1 MNKGSTTVNKI
12 AKYLREEI
20 TYSRLKSGQ
29 HLKESEISKEF
40 NVSRVPVREAFR
52 ILQSEGYIDVIPNR
66 GSFVKI
72 ITREY
77 ILEMALLYRL
87 LVPAVLEKAIPKYN
101 DKTYLKAEKIL
112 QKVEKCSDMNQ
123 IGYLLWDYAKVIYG
137 PSKMKYILELYD
149 DIYLHNLRS
158 LNDVFEIKLKKH
170 YDISPHKE
178 FLKLCRENKINE
190 AINHWGSYLVKIQ
203 QIMLKDKDKSKKKL
217 KL

>member
-72 ITREY
+72 ITRDH

-87 LVPAVLEKAIPKYN
+87 LVPAVLEKAIPNYN
-101 DKTYLKAEKIL
+101 DKTYPKAEKIL

-123 IGYLLWDYAKVIYG
+123 IGYLLWDFAKVVYG
-137 PSKMKYILELYD
+137 PSKMKYILGLYD
-149 DIYLHNLRS
+149 YIYLHNIRS
-158 LNDVFEIKLKKH
+158 LNEVFEIKQKKN
-170 YDISPHKE
+170 YDISPHRE

-190 AINHWGSYLVKIQ
+190 AIKYWEAYLAKVQ
-203 QIMLKDKDKSKKKL
+203 QIMLKDKKKVKP
-217 KL
+217 

>member
-72 ITREY
+72 ITRDH

-87 LVPAVLEKAIPKYN
+87 LVPAVLEKAIPNYI

-123 IGYLLWDYAKVIYG
+123 IGYLLWDFAKVVYG
-137 PSKMKYILELYD
+137 PSKMKYILGLYD
-149 DIYLHNLRS
+149 DIYLHNIRS
-158 LNDVFEIKLKKH
+158 LNEVFEIKQKKN
-170 YDISPHKE
+170 YDISPHRE

-190 AINHWGSYLVKIQ
+190 AIKYWETYLAKVQ
-203 QIMLKDKDKSKKKL
+203 QIMLKDKKKVKP
-217 KL
+217 

>member
-72 ITREY
+72 ITRDH

-87 LVPAVLEKAIPKYN
+87 LVPAVLEKAIPNYN
-101 DKTYLKAEKIL
+101 DKTYPKAEKIL

-123 IGYLLWDYAKVIYG
+123 IGYLLWDFAKVVYG
-137 PSKMKYILELYD
+137 PSKMKYILGLYD
-149 DIYLHNLRS
+149 DIYLHNIRS
-158 LNDVFEIKLKKH
+158 LNEVFEIKQKKN
-170 YDISPHKE
+170 YDISPHRE

-190 AINHWGSYLVKIQ
+190 AIKYWEAYLAKVQ
-203 QIMLKDKDKSKKKL
+203 QIMLKDKKKVKP
-217 KL
+217 

>member
-1 MNKGSTTVNKI
+1 MNKGSTTVNEI
-12 AKYLREEI
+12 VKYLREEI
-20 TYSRLKSGQ
+20 TYNRLKSGQ

-72 ITREY
+72 ITREH

-87 LVPAVLEKAIPKYN
+87 LVPAVLEKAIPNYN

-123 IGYLLWDYAKVIYG
+123 IGYLLWDFAKVIYR
-137 PSKMKYILELYD
+137 PSKMKYLLGLYD

-158 LNDVFEIKLKKH
+158 LNEVFEIKQKKH
-170 YDISPHKE
+170 YDISPHRE
-178 FLKLCRENKINE
+178 FLKLCMENKINE
-190 AINHWGSYLVKIQ
+190 AIKYWETYLAKVQ
-203 QIMLKDKDKSKKKL
+203 QIMLKDKKKVKP
-217 KL
+217 

>member
-1 MNKGSTTVNKI
+1 MNKGSTTVNEI
-12 AKYLREEI
+12 VKYLREEI
-20 TYSRLKSGQ
+20 TYNRLKSGQ

-72 ITREY
+72 ITREH

-87 LVPAVLEKAIPKYN
+87 LVPAVLEKAIPNYN

-123 IGYLLWDYAKVIYG
+123 IGYLLWDYAKVIYRQ
-137 PSKMKYILELYD
+137 SKMKYLLGLYD

-158 LNDVFEIKLKKH
+158 LNEVFEIKQKKH
-170 YDISPHKE
+170 YDISPHRE
-178 FLKLCRENKINE
+178 FLKLCMENKINE
-190 AINHWGSYLVKIQ
+190 AIKYWEAYLAKVQ
-203 QIMLKDKDKSKKKL
+203 QIMLKDKKKVKP
-217 KL
+217 

>member
-20 TYSRLKSGQ
+20 TNSRLKSGQ

-72 ITREY
+72 ITRDH

-87 LVPAVLEKAIPKYN
+87 LVPAVLEKAIPNYN

-123 IGYLLWDYAKVIYG
+123 IGYLLWDFAKVVYG
-137 PSKMKYILELYD
+137 PSKMKYILGLYD
-149 DIYLHNLRS
+149 DIYLHNIRS
-158 LNDVFEIKLKKH
+158 LNEVFEIKQKKN
-170 YDISPHKE
+170 YDISPHRE
-178 FLKLCRENKINE
+178 FLKLCRENKTNE
-190 AINHWGSYLVKIQ
+190 AIKYWETYLAKVQ
-203 QIMLKDKDKSKKKL
+203 QIMLKDKKKVKP
-217 KL
+217 

>member
-20 TYSRLKSGQ
+20 TYSKLKSGQ
-29 HLKESEISKEF
+29 HLKESELSKEF

-72 ITREY
+72 ITREH

-87 LVPAVLEKAIPKYN
+87 LVPAVLEKAIPNYN

-123 IGYLLWDYAKVIYG
+123 IGYLLWDFAKVIYR
-137 PSKMKYILELYD
+137 PSKMKYLLGLYD

-158 LNDVFEIKLKKH
+158 LNEVFEIKQKKH
-170 YDISPHKE
+170 YDISPHRE
-178 FLKLCRENKINE
+178 FLKLCMENKINE
-190 AINHWGSYLVKIQ
+190 AIKYWEAYLAKVQ
-203 QIMLKDKDKSKKKL
+203 QIMLKDKKKVKP
-217 KL
+217 

>member
-1 MNKGSTTVNKI
+1 MNKGSTTVNEI
-12 AKYLREEI
+12 VKYLREEI
-20 TYSRLKSGQ
+20 TYNRLKSGQ

-72 ITREY
+72 ITREH

-87 LVPAVLEKAIPKYN
+87 LVPAVLEKAIPNYN

-123 IGYLLWDYAKVIYG
+123 IGYLLWDFAKVIYR
-137 PSKMKYILELYD
+137 PSKMKYLLGLYD

-158 LNDVFEIKLKKH
+158 LNEVFEIKQKKH
-170 YDISPHKE
+170 YDISPHRE
-178 FLKLCRENKINE
+178 FLKLCMENKINE
-190 AINHWGSYLVKIQ
+190 AIKYWEAYLAKVQ
-203 QIMLKDKDKSKKKL
+203 QIMLKDKKKVKP
-217 KL
+217 

>member
-72 ITREY
+72 ITRDH

-123 IGYLLWDYAKVIYG
+123 IGYLLWDFARVVYG
-137 PSKMKYILELYD
+137 PSKMKYILGLYD
-149 DIYLHNLRS
+149 DIYLHNIRS
-158 LNDVFEIKLKKH
+158 LNEVFEIKQKKN
-170 YDISPHKE
+170 YDISPHRE
-178 FLKLCRENKINE
+178 FLKLCMENKINE
-190 AINHWGSYLVKIQ
+190 AIKYWEAYLSKVQ
-203 QIMLKDKDKSKKKL
+203 QIMLKDKKKVKP
-217 KL
+217 

>member
-1 MNKGSTTVNKI
+1 MNKGSTTVNEI
-12 AKYLREEI
+12 VKYLREEI
-20 TYSRLKSGQ
+20 TYNRLKSGQ

-72 ITREY
+72 ITREH

-87 LVPAVLEKAIPKYN
+87 LVPAVLEKAIPNYN

-123 IGYLLWDYAKVIYG
+123 IGYLLWDFAKVIYR
-137 PSKMKYILELYD
+137 PSKMKYLLGLYD

-158 LNDVFEIKLKKH
+158 LNEVFEIKQKKH
-170 YDISPHKE
+170 YDISPHRE

-190 AINHWGSYLVKIQ
+190 AVKYWETYLAKVQ
-203 QIMLKDKDKSKKKL
+203 QIMLKDKKKVKP
-217 KL
+217 

>member
-72 ITREY
+72 ITRDH

-123 IGYLLWDYAKVIYG
+123 IGYLLWDFARVVYG
-137 PSKMKYILELYD
+137 PSKMKYILGLYD
-149 DIYLHNLRS
+149 DIYLHNIRS
-158 LNDVFEIKLKKH
+158 LNEVFEIKQKKN
-170 YDISPHKE
+170 YDLSPHRE

-190 AINHWGSYLVKIQ
+190 AIKYWETYLAKVQ
-203 QIMLKDKDKSKKKL
+203 QIMLKDKKKVKP
-217 KL
+217 

>member
-72 ITREY
+72 ITRDH

-87 LVPAVLEKAIPKYN
+87 LVPAVLENAIPKYN
-101 DKTYLKAEKIL
+101 DSTYLKAEKIL
-112 QKVEKCSDMNQ
+112 NKVEKCSDMNQ
-123 IGYLLWDYAKVIYG
+123 IGYLLWDFARVIYG
-137 PSKMKYILELYD
+137 PSKMKYILGLYD
-149 DIYLHNLRS
+149 DIYLHNIRS
-158 LNDVFEIKLKKH
+158 LNEVFEIKQKKN
-170 YDISPHKE
+170 YDISPHRE
-178 FLKLCRENKINE
+178 FLKLSRENKINE
-190 AINHWGSYLVKIQ
+190 AINYWGTYLAKIQ
-203 QIMLKDKDKSKKKL
+203 QIMLKDKKKVKP
-217 KL
+217 

>member
-72 ITREY
+72 ITRDH
-77 ILEMALLYRL
+77 ILEMALLYKL
-87 LVPAVLEKAIPKYN
+87 LVPAVLENAIPKYN
-101 DKTYLKAEKIL
+101 DNTYLKAEKIL
-112 QKVEKCSDMNQ
+112 SKVEKCSDMKQ
-123 IGYLLWDYAKVIYG
+123 IGYLLWDFARVIYG
-137 PSKMKYILELYD
+137 PSKMKYILGLYD
-149 DIYLHNLRS
+149 DIYLHNIRS
-158 LNDVFEIKLKKH
+158 LNEVFEIKQKKN
-170 YDISPHKE
+170 YDISPHRE

-190 AINHWGSYLVKIQ
+190 AVKYWGTYLSKVQ
-203 QIMLKDKDKSKKKL
+203 QIMLKDKKKVKP
-217 KL
+217 

>member
-20 TYSRLKSGQ
+20 TYSKLKSGQ
-29 HLKESEISKEF
+29 HLKESELSKEF

-52 ILQSEGYIDVIPNR
+52 ILQSKGYIDVIPNR

-72 ITREY
+72 ITREH

-87 LVPAVLEKAIPKYN
+87 LVPAVLEKAIPNYN

-123 IGYLLWDYAKVIYG
+123 IGYLLWDFAKVIYR
-137 PSKMKYILELYD
+137 PSKMKYLLGLYD

-158 LNDVFEIKLKKH
+158 LNEVFEIKQKKH
-170 YDISPHKE
+170 YDISPHRE

-190 AINHWGSYLVKIQ
+190 AIKYWEAYLAKVQ
-203 QIMLKDKDKSKKKL
+203 QIMLKDKKKVKP
-217 KL
+217 

>member
-72 ITREY
+72 ITRDH

-87 LVPAVLEKAIPKYN
+87 LVPAVLEKAIPNYI

-123 IGYLLWDYAKVIYG
+123 IGYLLWDFAKVVYG
-137 PSKMKYILELYD
+137 PSKMKYILGLYD
-149 DIYLHNLRS
+149 YIYLHNIRS
-158 LNDVFEIKLKKH
+158 LNEVFEIKQKKN
-170 YDISPHKE
+170 YDISPHRE

-190 AINHWGSYLVKIQ
+190 AIKYWEAYLAKVQ
-203 QIMLKDKDKSKKKL
+203 QIMLKDKKKVKP
-217 KL
+217 

>member
-20 TYSRLKSGQ
+20 TYARLKSGQ

-52 ILQSEGYIDVIPNR
+52 ILQSKGYIDVIPNR

-72 ITREY
+72 ITRDH

-112 QKVEKCSDMNQ
+112 CKVEKCSDMNQ
-123 IGYLLWDYAKVIYG
+123 IGYLLWDFARVIYG
-137 PSKMKYILELYD
+137 PSKMKYILGLYD
-149 DIYLHNLRS
+149 DIYLHNIRS
-158 LNDVFEIKLKKH
+158 LNEVFEIKQKKN
-170 YDISPHKE
+170 YDISPHRE

-190 AINHWGSYLVKIQ
+190 AVKYWGTYLSKVQ
-203 QIMLKDKDKSKKKL
+203 QIMPKDKKKVKP
-217 KL
+217 

>member
-72 ITREY
+72 ITRDH

-87 LVPAVLEKAIPKYN
+87 LVPAVLEKAVPNYI

-123 IGYLLWDYAKVIYG
+123 IGYLLWDFAKVVYG
-137 PSKMKYILELYD
+137 PSKMKYILGLYD
-149 DIYLHNLRS
+149 DIYLHNIRS
-158 LNDVFEIKLKKH
+158 LNEVFEIKQKKN
-170 YDISPHKE
+170 YDISPHRE

-190 AINHWGSYLVKIQ
+190 AIKYWETYLAKVQ
-203 QIMLKDKDKSKKKL
+203 QIMLKDKKKVKP
-217 KL
+217 

>member
-52 ILQSEGYIDVIPNR
+52 ILQSEGFIDVIPNR

-72 ITREY
+72 ITRDH

-87 LVPAVLEKAIPKYN
+87 LVPAVLENAIPKYN
-101 DKTYLKAEKIL
+101 DNTYLKAEKIL
-112 QKVEKCSDMNQ
+112 SKVEKCSDMNQ
-123 IGYLLWDYAKVIYG
+123 IGYLLWDFARVIYG
-137 PSKMKYILELYD
+137 PSKMKYILGLYD
-149 DIYLHNLRS
+149 DIYLHNIRS
-158 LNDVFEIKLKKH
+158 LNEVFEIKQKKN
-170 YDISPHKE
+170 YDISPHRE

-190 AINHWGSYLVKIQ
+190 AVKYWGTYLSKVQ
-203 QIMLKDKDKSKKKL
+203 QIMLKDKKKVKP
-217 KL
+217 